1 MSLTFVFSLPAA
13 APGSCFVNG
22 REHFN
27 TFDNTGYR
35 FSGPCSSMLVLDS
48 ENPEEF
54 KVVLNGDPNCDIN
67 NPCQKSLDLIVDGIN
82 VHLGRKTNTSFV
94 VRVEGKAVD
103 LPHTTAAPY
112 MKKVTEC
119 CCYFT
124 VALGATS
131 QMFFVFHDRPSLN
144 PSWASLIFPILVALL
159 FVIIFLVFCVN
170 CFLFV

>member
-1 MSLTFVFSLPAA
+1 MVGAREKRIVRLIFVFSLPAA

-48 ENPEEF
+48 ENPEDF
-54 KVVLNGDPNCDIN
+54 KVVLNGDPSCDIN
-67 NPCQKSLDLIVDGIN
+67 NPCQKSLDLIVDGVN

-94 VRVEGKAVD
+94 VKVEGTPVD

-112 MKKVTEC
+112 MKKVSA
-119 CCYFT
+119 
-124 VALGATS
+124 V
-131 QMFFVFHDRPSLN
+131 
-144 PSWASLIFPILVALL
+144 
-159 FVIIFLVFCVN
+159 
-170 CFLFV
+170 

>member
-1 MSLTFVFSLPAA
+1 MIQAVEIRTLGLNFVFCSPAA

-48 ENPEEF
+48 ENPEDF

-82 VHLGRKTNTSFV
+82 VYLGGKTNTSFV
-94 VRVEGKAVD
+94 VKVEGTPVD
-103 LPHTTAAPY
+103 LPHTTSAPY
-112 MKKVTEC
+112 MKKVRCYVIYQTRKTES
-119 CCYFT
+119 Y
-124 VALGATS
+124 
-131 QMFFVFHDRPSLN
+131 
-144 PSWASLIFPILVALL
+144 LICKHREESGKYLV
-159 FVIIFLVFCVN
+159 
-170 CFLFV
+170 